1 MQAMKHPV
9 TRTALAALALIGS
22 LGNAHAEAKDQ
33 NALRAL
39 AVGGTLASWAY
50 GLWEGAPFTDC
61 RGAQWQLRGNVAHD
75 HELNLASVG
84 AAYGDCH
91 MLDAGSWSLSNQ
103 TNFSVGRWT
112 TRGDVA
118 GASSAWDV
126 AVVPLVHWQHP
137 AFAAHKWEVEFGI
150 GPAWLSEVNI
160 GDRQKGSNFQ
170 FSDHLG
176 LNLVDGGGQW
186 RVGLQWRHISN
197 ADIKKPNN
205 GVNFTGLVFAW
216 TL

>member
-1 MQAMKHPV
+1 
-9 TRTALAALALIGS
+9 
-22 LGNAHAEAKDQ
+22 
-33 NALRAL
+33 
-39 AVGGTLASWAY
+39 
-50 GLWEGAPFTDC
+50 
-61 RGAQWQLRGNVAHD
+61 
-75 HELNLASVG
+75 
-84 AAYGDCH
+84 
-91 MLDAGSWSLSNQ
+91 
-103 TNFSVGRWT
+103 
-112 TRGDVA
+112 VA